1 MNVTVN
7 KRAEATSDKDRLIEE
22 LKRNLE
28 VILIIQIAEMKLKR
42 SEEEK
47 LALGMKLK
55 EMTEKLKQNG
65 LL

>member
-1 MNVTVN
+1 
-7 KRAEATSDKDRLIEE
+7 
-22 LKRNLE
+22 
-28 VILIIQIAEMKLKR
+28 MKLKR
-42 SEEEK
+42 SEDEK